1 MSREG
6 ASREGASREV
16 DQVRTANDLQK
27 QNHLITE
34 CLNVQLIQNKRMAIE
49 IPITVTTSMI

>member
-1 MSREG
+1 MSRG
-6 ASREGASREV
+6 GASREV

-34 CLNVQLIQNKRMAIE
+34 CLNVQLIQNNNNNNNNNVTFVKR
-49 IPITVTTSMI
+49 